1 MRALMLTLPILAL
14 AACGDALDREAGSQL
29 DLGSFGNATA
39 NNVGVHSGDR
49 NYVVALAN
57 RFAEEVPDTINFEF
71 DSAVIDSAARAVLIE
86 QANWIK
92 QFPEVRFRVYGH
104 TDLVGSDAYNKALG
118 MRRAEA
124 VVNFFASQG
133 ISRSRLEAVASF
145 GKTQPVIVT
154 REPERQNRRTVTE
167 VTGFLA
173 GHPTLLNGKYAAVI
187 FREYITLAER
197 PHPQNRPIVTQTN
210 PGGQ

>member
-1 MRALMLTLPILAL
+1 MAIPTL
-14 AACGDALDREAGSQL
+14 S
-29 DLGSFGNATA
+29 
-39 NNVGVHSGDR
+39 
-49 NYVVALAN
+49 
-57 RFAEEVPDTINFEF
+57 
-71 DSAVIDSAARAVLIE
+71 
-86 QANWIK
+86 
-92 QFPEVRFRVYGH
+92 
-104 TDLVGSDAYNKALG
+104 GSDAYNKALG
-118 MRRAEA
+118 MRRAQA
-124 VVNFFASQG
+124 VVNFLASQG

-167 VTGFLA
+167 VTGFCR
-173 GHPTLLNGKYAAVI
+173 HPTLLNGKYAEVI